1 MKEYLCHQTNTAPEG
16 AYYSNLFPKQTCYMR
31 FINLQLKNLAFDGF
45 FRVYCF
51 VSTELPDWPPRTIIE
66 VLGRYGGKQDSDKI
80 Y

>member
-1 MKEYLCHQTNTAPEG
+1 
-16 AYYSNLFPKQTCYMR
+16 MR